1 MTLDNAYKTVVP
13 FGKFK
18 GKTLKDVAN
27 ADITYLPWLRD
38 TATKLDLV
46 EACTVICD
54 ANVVEIDEAM
64 QRREHRKRGW

>member
-1 MTLDNAYKTVVP
+1 MTLRDAYKQVVP

-18 GKTLKDVAN
+18 GKTLLDIAK

-38 TATKLDLV
+38 KAEKLDLV

-54 ANVVEIDEAM
+54 ANVQEIDDAI